1 MLNHHKCQLTTST
14 IHSQI
19 SLVSIEFRKP
29 LCQVTGENS
38 TCVVGY
44 DRCHMAK
51 GLGNAVRFNWDMKH
65 LKHLFLHIRILNLDK
80 SWLCVTR
87 SIYPSRKHHFF
98 GPWSLG
104 NIYVPTTNAPPPP
117 PKLIGSNMAA
127 TKLKTQYLVHDL
139 KACWGSVKWSFTK
152 IGSKGLKLPFPLN
165 NVYKANKLIQSVNK
179 I

>member
-87 SIYPSRKHHFF
+87 SIYPSRKQLFWTLIFREHLCSDHKC
-98 GPWSLG
+98 
-104 NIYVPTTNAPPPP
+104 APP